1 MWASNRERV
10 SGVPTVGHLGKRLGH
25 TPQSC
30 GHTTPLLRI
39 KGGEFMSRAVWD
51 VSVPGHDS
59 SLLSAGNVSAAPSLG
74 GLEPCIGMDVTRI
87 VGKEPLPARDPCN
100 AVGARRLGGACL

>member
-30 GHTTPLLRI
+30 GHATPLLRI
-39 KGGEFMSRAVWD
+39 KGGEFVEQGRVGRLGA
-51 VSVPGHDS
+51 GHDS
-59 SLLSAGNVSAAPSLG
+59 SLLSATVQPHHLSVDWNHVS
-74 GLEPCIGMDVTRI
+74 DVR
-87 VGKEPLPARDPCN
+87 
-100 AVGARRLGGACL
+100 

>member
-39 KGGEFMSRAVWD
+39 KGGEFVEQGRVGRLGA
-51 VSVPGHDS
+51 GHDS

-74 GLEPCIGMDVTRI
+74 GLEPRIGRQVTRI
-87 VGKEPLPARDPCN
+87 VG
-100 AVGARRLGGACL
+100 